1 MHRQSALTAEFVER
15 AEQVAQTSTRDSAVW
30 RDLGIGKTTF
40 YNWRKRGQA
49 EWDRIATGTDE
60 NPIEPIESELLYL
73 NFRNAVTRGRE
84 RMEHRLEASLFQAA
98 LRDGDLALK
107 VLERLNRPT
116 WGKAPAVAE
125 PVKVE
130 LSGPGGGPV
139 EVSEKARRGIEAAAQ
154 IVSMQQALADRVADG

>member
-1 MHRQSALTAEFVER
+1 MHRQAAISPELVER

-49 EWDRIATGTDE
+49 ELDRIAAGTDDK
-60 NPIEPIESELLYL
+60 PVDPLDSEAVYL

-98 LRDGDLALK
+98 LKDGDLALK

-116 WGKAPAVAE
+116 WGKQAPNAE

-139 EVSEKARRGIEAAAQ
+139 EVSERARRGIEAAAK
-154 IVSMQQALADRVADG
+154 IVSMQEALANRVADG